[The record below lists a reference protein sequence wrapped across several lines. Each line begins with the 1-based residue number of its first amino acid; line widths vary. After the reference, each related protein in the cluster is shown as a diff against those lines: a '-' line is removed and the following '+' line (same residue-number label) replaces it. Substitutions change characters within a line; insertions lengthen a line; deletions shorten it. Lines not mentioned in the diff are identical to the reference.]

1 MLTVASDMDA
11 VSRVDSYFNNM
22 RLPWEKKDPAKSK
35 DLMFS
40 VGVCDLFSLKK
51 NYLNP
56 TKLSGIRYGMQAI
69 VIKYSPDRDIFLVG
83 LDDGKLFGY
92 QLQRTKHP
100 FYKNYLELKVHE
112 KRLMDIHFN
121 PKEGKVYTIGEDGFL
136 RVIDF
141 VKKKVIA
148 SKVSNLNWFVLK
160 IIILRLTRL
169 LSVFG

>member
-22 RLPWEKKDPAKSK
+22 RLPWEKKDPEKSK
-35 DLMFS
+35 ELMFS

-56 TKLSGIRYGMQAI
+56 TKLSGIRYGKQAI
-69 VIKYSPDRDIFLVG
+69 VIDYSSERDIFMVG
-83 LDDGKLFGY
+83 LDDGKLFAY

-100 FYKNYLELKVHE
+100 FYKDYMELKVHE

-121 PKEGKVYTIGEDGFL
+121 PSTGKVYTIGEDGFM

-148 SKVSNLNWFVLK
+148 SKVFSFSML
-160 IIILRLTRL
+160 I
-169 LSVFG
+169 

>member
-35 DLMFS
+35 NLMFS

-51 NYLNP
+51 NYLSP
-56 TKLSGIRYGMQAI
+56 VKLSGIRYGKQAI
-69 VIKYSPDRDIFLVG
+69 VIEYCAQRDIFFVG

-100 FYKNYLELKVHE
+100 FYRDYMELKVHE
-112 KRLMDIHFN
+112 KRLIDLHFDN
-121 PKEGKVYTIGEDGFL
+121 GSGKIYSIGEDGFL

-141 VKKKVIA
+141 TKKKI
-148 SKVSNLNWFVLK
+148 VSSEVGGGLV
-160 IIILRLTRL
+160 
-169 LSVFG
+169 

>member
-35 DLMFS
+35 SLMFS

-56 TKLSGIRYGMQAI
+56 AKLSGIRYGKQAI
-69 VIKYSPDRDIFLVG
+69 VIEYSSARDVFFVG
-83 LDDGKLFGY
+83 LDDGKLLGY

-100 FYKNYLELKVHE
+100 FYRDYMELKVHE
-112 KRLMDIHFN
+112 KRLMDIHFESSN
-121 PKEGKVYTIGEDGFL
+121 QKIYSIGEDGFL

-141 VKKKVIA
+141 VKKKIVS
-148 SKVSNLNWFVLK
+148 SKVGPRARNF
-160 IIILRLTRL
+160 
-169 LSVFG
+169 